1 MRFTLLSV
9 ENLGVFRGKHTF
21 DLTPN
26 LEPDEHRNAI
36 VFTGHNGAGKTM
48 LFTALQL
55 ALHGPLAL
63 GDRVSRDEYSDY
75 LFHRLHRYY
84 SDGQTIVSNHGSAT
98 VRLEYHRSG
107 QVSLVEISRR
117 WQRRGNHVEESIGI
131 ALDGNAPDIAVDDA
145 QSWINDFVA
154 PSLLPVC
161 FLDAEQLSVMSD
173 PQQYEKLLAKN
184 LRRLLGLD
192 LAERLDA
199 DLAQYVRRESSGSDA
214 DALEGQRKHLEFERG
229 RLTERLDALRE
240 QESAT
245 MQEIDNLLGAIVA
258 AERELAAEGGAFA
271 ARRERTLQDAAQLRT
286 KISEIEKHL
295 AELAGELLPFALAP
309 TLLQRMANR
318 LRHEGVVRQEGAAAA
333 AVDARIRGT
342 IEAVQRPTFWDGI
355 RVSTTTRERLCE
367 RLLNALR
374 PPGTEIRGPDQF
386 LHDVGESSREK
397 LIAWTEEI
405 RRRCVPTATSSARE
419 LQQLKSGLRL
429 AENELASVPAEDA
442 IRPFHARIAELQKT
456 LSEMER
462 ARTIV
467 HTEIGA
473 AEFRLAEQTRE
484 QTKLLAEIESMTR
497 NDVRFELA
505 RKSRLALRAFQ
516 DAALRD
522 GLRQFERDFVEEFN
536 ALCHK
541 EALLNAVVVDPDTF
555 RIRFE
560 AAAGHVLRL
569 ANFSAGERQLVALA
583 SLWALR
589 CIAKRSLPLAID
601 TPLGRLDA
609 VHRDSVLRDYLPIVA
624 DQVLL
629 FATDAEID
637 VTRDDEFAATVA
649 RVYRLSF
656 DPELQQTKIEL
667 DERTPSRRDKR
678 RRGVATA

>member
-1 MRFTLLSV
+1 MRFTSLSV

-21 DLTPN
+21 DLTPY
-26 LEPDEHRNAI
+26 LAADEHRNAV

-84 SDGQTIVSNHGSAT
+84 SDGQTIVSDHGSAA

-107 QVSLVEISRR
+107 HVSLVDVSRR
-117 WQRRGNHVEESIGI
+117 WQRRGNHVEELIGI
-131 ALDGNAPDIAVDDA
+131 ALDGNAPDIAAEDA

-214 DALEGQRKHLEFERG
+214 DALEGQRKHLDFERG
-229 RLTERLDALRE
+229 RLTESLSALRE
-240 QESAT
+240 RESST
-245 MQEIDNLLGAIVA
+245 TQEIDNVLGAIVA
-258 AERELAAEGGAFA
+258 TERELAAEGGAFA
-271 ARRERTLQDAAQLRT
+271 ARRERTLQDAAQLRA
-286 KISEIEKHL
+286 KVSEIEKHL
-295 AELAGELLPFALAP
+295 AELAGELLPFTLAP

-318 LRHEGVVRQEGAAAA
+318 LRHEGVVRREGAAVEAVDDCVRGAIA
-333 AVDARIRGT
+333 AV
-342 IEAVQRPTFWDGI
+342 QQPMFWDGLRI
-355 RVSTTTRERLCE
+355 SAAAQQRIRERLFDV
-367 RLLNALR
+367 LR
-374 PPGTEIRGPDQF
+374 PAGRAASVPGQF
-386 LHDVGESSREK
+386 VHDVGESSREK

-405 RRRCVPTATSSARE
+405 RSRYVSSATAAARE
-419 LQQLKSGLRL
+419 LHKLKSELRL
-429 AENELASVPAEDA
+429 AENELASAPAEDA
-442 IRPFHARIAELQKT
+442 IRPFHARIAELRKT

-462 ARTIV
+462 ARTLV
-467 HTEIGA
+467 NTEIGA
-473 AEFRLAEQTRE
+473 VEFRLVEQARAEA
-484 QTKLLAEIESMTR
+484 KLLAEIESLTR

-541 EALLNAVVVDPDTF
+541 EALLSAVVVEAETF

-609 VHRDSVLRDYLPIVA
+609 VHRDSVLSDYLPIVA